1 MKKLEKDNYDLYGNK
16 LYIFTDNI
24 NGLNLKKIGEG
35 TEGKIY
41 ILDKKHLIKIYRP
54 NLLEE
59 QEDIYN
65 EYRIEEIAKRRNLVK
80 NTHLV
85 YGPVFINGEFSGAL
99 THFHRYSPNLD
110 ILDYIPSK
118 EYKINKFLEINEN
131 LHELEKNGI
140 YYVDLTPKNVLLPK
154 LKKIRIIDT
163 DGKST
168 KLEDYD
174 KDYYRNKMYENLY
187 LLILEKLFYFDIESY
202 EDEDHL
208 DEDYL
213 EELFQNTK
221 INPDIL
227 SEIRHGRFNYELMK
241 QFLIQLKEEKKLEL
255 KMAQ

>member
-1 MKKLEKDNYDLYGNK
+1 M
-16 LYIFTDNI
+16 
-24 NGLNLKKIGEG
+24 
-35 TEGKIY
+35 
-41 ILDKKHLIKIYRP
+41 
-54 NLLEE
+54 
-59 QEDIYN
+59 
-65 EYRIEEIAKRRNLVK
+65 
-80 NTHLV
+80 
-85 YGPVFINGEFSGAL
+85 
-99 THFHRYSPNLD
+99 
-110 ILDYIPSK
+110 
-118 EYKINKFLEINEN
+118 
-131 LHELEKNGI
+131 
-140 YYVDLTPKNVLLPK
+140 PK

-168 KLEDYD
+168 KLDDYD

-227 SEIRHGRFNYELMK
+227 SEIRYGRFNYELMK